1 MARQT
6 LNAVTALGDYS
17 FNLDGITLTEKA
29 NMRLLSIGFSP
40 SDSSRVAD
48 ALSATL
54 SLELPATGSRSIAQ
68 LSDSANTDS
77 AGRTLLGLQREQLWL
92 LSSSHDEK
100 SVPSHVGS
108 ADAPIWITDQSDAW
122 VVLDVSGSRSSEV
135 LERLCPLDL
144 NSENF
149 TDTSVARTA
158 FEHMSVIILK
168 ISETQFYLLTPRSS
182 VQSFAHAVTHAAT
195 HVVNE
200 LEVRA

>member
-17 FNLDGITLTEKA
+17 FNLDGISLTEMTD
-29 NMRLLSIGFSP
+29 MRLLSIGFSP

-54 SLELPATGSRSIAQ
+54 SLELPATGSRSIAE
-68 LSDSANTDS
+68 LSDSTNTDS

-92 LSSSHDEK
+92 LSSSHDNK
-100 SVPSHVGS
+100 TIPSHVSS

-122 VVLDVSGSRSSEV
+122 VVLNASGSRSSEV

-144 NSENF
+144 SSEKF

-200 LEVRA
+200 LKVRA